1 MMVGAFYGGLVSL
14 VLILPSTQA
23 APDLAAWLLAWSLQS
38 LGVVV
43 FTATCGLA
51 SHIITNARP
60 RAPMKPMRRALYPMP
75 FVGALLLSLDATL
88 AAWPLPRELGW
99 VFILFPGIAW
109 IHISWAPRWHLL
121 TRVASG
127 APLPGPVHGE
137 EDGPH
142 EVRMDADLDAVIESL
157 DD

>member
-88 AAWPLPRELGW
+88 AHGRSLVNSDGCSSSSQALRG
-99 VFILFPGIAW
+99 FTSHGHHDGIC
-109 IHISWAPRWHLL
+109 
-121 TRVASG
+121 
-127 APLPGPVHGE
+127 
-137 EDGPH
+137 
-142 EVRMDADLDAVIESL
+142 
-157 DD
+157 